1 MHAFGFVI
9 FVAWAF
15 LSILASV
22 LAWPREVE
30 ERKKK
35 NPNAK

>member
-9 FVAWAF
+9 FVTWAF

-22 LAWPREVE
+22 LAWPRE

-35 NPNAK
+35 NQRAK